1 MYGYFIFILIS
12 IFIYFILFK
21 TPFFI
26 SNIIFKFSSVNNIV
40 LNYILTKDSKN
51 YLINSFRFKHTK
63 HDGKLVSNIL
73 KTNKLKISSHRLML
87 KELKESIIIHREH
100 NIVKKYLELESV
112 SNLQSQPNFVYLNEY
127 SNFVNIC
134 MNLLKYIFNN
144 TSKYNTNISKYNTNN
159 LNVAIIVNHRTNN
172 NFDYGNYITFAFL
185 KVNNLM
191 SFKEIADLISKSIK
205 NAKIDSKKTYTLYD
219 CLKLYSCDLILNS
232 WRDLSI
238 INNINGFKLTRY
250 EPHILTLNEIKDF
263 LFSNKKRKIVYFDY
277 LNSNYVINRLDYLK
291 ISIPL

>member
-1 MYGYFIFILIS
+1 M
-12 IFIYFILFK
+12 FK

-26 SNIIFKFSSVNNIV
+26 SNMIFKFSSLNNIV
-40 LNYILTKDSKN
+40 LNYILTKDNKN

-63 HDGKLVSNIL
+63 YDGKLVSNIL

-87 KELKESIIIHREH
+87 KELKEPIILYKEH
-100 NIVKKYLELESV
+100 NIVKKYLEIESK
-112 SNLQSQPNFVYLNEY
+112 SNFVYLNEY

-144 TSKYNTNISKYNTNN
+144 TSKYNTNN

-185 KVNNLM
+185 KINNIM
-191 SFKEIADLISKSIK
+191 SYKEIYDLISTSIK
-205 NAKIDSKKTYTLYD
+205 NAKLDSKKTYTLYD
-219 CLKLYSCDLILNS
+219 CLKLYNCDLILNS

-238 INNINGFKLTRY
+238 INNINGFQLTRY
-250 EPHILTLNEIKDF
+250 EPHILTLNEIKKF

-277 LNSNYVINRLDYLK
+277 LNSNYVINRIDYLK

>member
-26 SNIIFKFSSVNNIV
+26 SNMIFKFSSLNNIV
-40 LNYILTKDSKN
+40 LNYILTKDNKN

-73 KTNKLKISSHRLML
+73 KTNKLKMSCSRLML
-87 KELKESIIIHREH
+87 KELKDPIILHKEH
-100 NIVKKYLELESV
+100 NIVKKYLEIESD
-112 SNLQSQPNFVYLNEY
+112 SQSQSKFVYLNEY

-134 MNLLKYIFNN
+134 TNLLKYILNN
-144 TSKYNTNISKYNTNN
+144 KSKNKTNINIS
-159 LNVAIIVNHRTNN
+159 IIVNHRTKN

-185 KVNNLM
+185 IVNNIM
-191 SFKEIADLISKSIK
+191 SYKEIADLISKSIK
-205 NAKIDSKKTYTLYD
+205 NAKSGSKKTYTLYD
-219 CLKLYSCDLILNS
+219 CLKLYNCDLILNS
-232 WRDLSI
+232 WRDLST
-238 INNINGFKLTRY
+238 INNINDFKLTRY

-277 LNSNYVINRLDYLK
+277 FNSNYVINRLDYLK
-291 ISIPL
+291 ISMQL